1 MKLAVERDER
11 DRGWTGPILFSG
23 IAVLSLVVLY
33 VLSMG
38 PACWLADRQ
47 FIYSDNPYLVGF
59 YWPIIRVSE
68 ICPPFGQFIGW
79 YQSFWIR

>member
-1 MKLAVERDER
+1 MKYADKR
-11 DRGWTGPILFSG
+11 DRDWKAPILLAG
-23 IAVLSLVVLY
+23 IAALAIVVLY

-47 FIYSDNPYLVGF
+47 MIYPTNPYLVGF
-59 YWPIIRVSE
+59 YWPIIRASE
-68 ICPPFGQFIGW
+68 ACPPFGQFIGW